1 MGLVYRFP
9 NINEEDSTKE
19 QNAIKEVI
27 KGECII
33 MGKFNLGRIQW
44 KYLESTRGE
53 DQQFIFLIQDSF
65 LNQHGPERTRGENK
79 TTIERWNILKYEIES
94 IIDNFP
100 LKNKE
105 NGVEKNTYQKK
116 LLKIVFKQI
125 MRRVYRRTRK
135 DEDFANSNEALNEA
149 TTQIKQSE

>member
-1 MGLVYRFP
+1 MR
-9 NINEEDSTKE
+9 N
-19 QNAIKEVI
+19 
-27 KGECII
+27 
-33 MGKFNLGRIQW
+33 FNLGRIHW

-105 NGVEKNTYQKK
+105 NGVDKKHLSKETIKNSVQ
-116 LLKIVFKQI
+116 
-125 MRRVYRRTRK
+125 
-135 DEDFANSNEALNEA
+135 ANYAEGL
-149 TTQIKQSE
+149 

>member
-44 KYLESTRGE
+44 KYLDSTRGE

-65 LNQHGPERTRGENK
+65 LNQHG
-79 TTIERWNILKYEIES
+79 
-94 IIDNFP
+94 
-100 LKNKE
+100 
-105 NGVEKNTYQKK
+105 
-116 LLKIVFKQI
+116 
-125 MRRVYRRTRK
+125 
-135 DEDFANSNEALNEA
+135 
-149 TTQIKQSE
+149 QSEPEERIKPQ